1 MIAPTEMVFWEGGAR
16 NADVTNGGRFR
27 AIALTQRQYFLPVAH
42 GFGGSEGASGTR
54 SRPSPTRL
62 LREIPS
68 TNSVQLVEIIISE
81 LLDTALRD
89 SAGF

>member
-1 MIAPTEMVFWEGGAR
+1 MGAT
-16 NADVTNGGRFR
+16 VLG
-27 AIALTQRQYFLPVAH
+27 FLPKA
-42 GFGGSEGASGTR
+42 FFDLRSRERCGSEGASGTR